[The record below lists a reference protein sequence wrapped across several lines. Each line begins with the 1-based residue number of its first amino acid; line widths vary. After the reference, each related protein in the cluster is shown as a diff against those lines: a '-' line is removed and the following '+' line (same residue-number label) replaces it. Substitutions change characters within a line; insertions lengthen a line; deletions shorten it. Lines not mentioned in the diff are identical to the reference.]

1 MKQKVILAYSGGL
14 DTSVMLKW
22 LSNKGYD
29 VIAYIADV
37 GQKEDFEKMKQKA
50 LETGA
55 SKVYI
60 EDLKKELVENY
71 IFEMLKANAVYEGQ
85 YLLGTA
91 IARPV
96 IAKKQV
102 EIAIKE
108 KTNIL
113 AHGCTGKG
121 NDQVRFEFIWMKF
134 LPDVQI
140 ISPWKEEDWLSE
152 FKGRLDLIS
161 YAKKYNIPID
171 VTLKKPYSMDENLM
185 HISYESGILE
195 DASCKPKEDMF
206 KLTKSPKNAVDKET
220 NIVIEYNKG
229 LPVKI
234 TNFTEGKEV
243 KGPLEL
249 FTYLN
254 EISAEN
260 GIGRIDIVEDRFVGI
275 KSRGVY
281 ETPAGTVLLKAHH
294 DLESI
299 TLDREVIHLKELLSP
314 ILAKLIYNGFW
325 YSPEMEFLMASIN
338 KSQETVSGKVF
349 LTLYKGNIIITGRK
363 SDYSLYNKELS
374 SMDIEGGY
382 DQKDATGFIKLTGLK
397 FKIHGA
403 KNETVGKKL

>member
-382 DQKDATGFIKLTGLK
+382 DQKDAVGFIKLVGIK
-397 FKIHGA
+397 FKMQG
-403 KNETVGKKL
+403 VKK